1 MPRRKTTGAAG
12 KPAADTRPIHQRGQT
27 WQAVKLTGN
36 RAQRGN
42 LPGGAPRFVYEV
54 LWQGGAKTYEPADCL
69 VSWGKEMKAVDEA
82 CGVRALMPQI
92 NPAAEARRARELA
105 AKKKAE
111 ELEKRRA
118 DLQRQQR
125 QRARCARMG
134 DALEDD
140 EDEADHLSD
149 VSDASDAMEDDHD
162 ASEEQL
168 AEELRVLEEQLQ
180 RLAGGAVRLQ
190 GQQQLVTMLWIQPR
204 LAPQSARQTG
214 RCRRSMHVKVGH
226 LCGRRSIARRTSARS
241 LIVRVAASATSRQSP
256 AQVRVATF
264 DI

>member
-12 KPAADTRPIHQRGQT
+12 NPAADTRPNINQRGQT

-118 DLQRQQR
+118 DLQRLQR
-125 QRARCARMG
+125 RRARCARLG
-134 DALEDD
+134 DALELE
-140 EDEADHLSD
+140 EDEVDQPSD
-149 VSDASDAMEDDHD
+149 VSNAGDAMEAD

-180 RLAGGAVRLQ
+180 TLAGGAVFEAAA
-190 GQQQLVTMLWIQPR
+190 G
-204 LAPQSARQTG
+204 AAAA
-214 RCRRSMHVKVGH
+214 GH
-226 LCGRRSIARRTSARS
+226 NA
-241 LIVRVAASATSRQSP
+241 V
-256 AQVRVATF
+256 
-264 DI
+264 D

>member
-1 MPRRKTTGAAG
+1 MSSTHFSTTERGMACLLSSMPKRKATGAAG
-12 KPAADTRPIHQRGQT
+12 KPAADTRPIKYQPHNHQRGQT

-42 LPGGAPRFVYEV
+42 SPGAGAPRFVYEV

-92 NPAAEARRARELA
+92 NPAADARRARELA

-125 QRARCARMG
+125 RRARCARLG

-140 EDEADHLSD
+140 GDEADHLSD
-149 VSDASDAMEDDHD
+149 VSDEATR
-162 ASEEQL
+162 
-168 AEELRVLEEQLQ
+168 LRLFVA
-180 RLAGGAVRLQ
+180 RLGVQPLGCVGGHHE
-190 GQQQLVTMLWIQPR
+190 W
-204 LAPQSARQTG
+204 
-214 RCRRSMHVKVGH
+214 
-226 LCGRRSIARRTSARS
+226 
-241 LIVRVAASATSRQSP
+241 
-256 AQVRVATF
+256 
-264 DI
+264 